1 MADAG
6 SEGEASFQGLRK
18 YVIEAQSE
26 TIKALLNIVSI
37 GLAACNR
44 VSELIDDRSIDIDRS
59 FAAIEANRDMICGVK
74 ARASQVIVTAW
85 GHVAPAKIAKRVAE
99 ITGLP
104 LMVQV
109 GEPGRLID
117 EVLDILTPDDIVTH
131 CFNDKKAGSIR
142 GTAALFAQAKQMAA
156 DGIFMDIGHGQA
168 SSDFKCA
175 RGSVVDGLLPYSIST
190 DLHLRNIKGPVHDL
204 ATTLPKLLAVG
215 VPFDE
220 CIAAVTRRP
229 PAILGLGVENGATP
243 GVRAHFTLF
252 DLAKTTV
259 IATDSSG
266 NTLAP
271 K

>member
-99 ITGLP
+99 IAGLP
-104 LMVQV
+104 LMVHV

-117 EVLDILTPDDIVTH
+117 EVLDILTPGDIVTH

-142 GTAALFAQAKQMAA
+142 GTAALFAQAKQAAA
-156 DGIFMDIGHGQA
+156 DGIF
-168 SSDFKCA
+168 
-175 RGSVVDGLLPYSIST
+175 DGY
-190 DLHLRNIKGPVHDL
+190 
-204 ATTLPKLLAVG
+204 
-215 VPFDE
+215 
-220 CIAAVTRRP
+220 RP
-229 PAILGLGVENGATP
+229 WP
-243 GVRAHFTLF
+243 GVF
-252 DLAKTTV
+252 
-259 IATDSSG
+259 
-266 NTLAP
+266 
-271 K
+271 